1 MLQKPCSS
9 LCNSKLIDWFICQ
22 IFSRGLHFKFFNLV
36 HFVSYIICRISY
48 NLVHFV
54 SYIICRISYNLVH
67 FVSYIICRISY
78 NTGSKLILSGE
89 IYQYFIC
96 SIIRLKQSLHH
107 YILLHAN
114 EDHFLLSVFL
124 FCLRCNYI
132 T

>member
-1 MLQKPCSS
+1 MLQKLCSS

-22 IFSRGLHFKFFNLV
+22 IFSRGLHFKFF
-36 HFVSYIICRISY
+36 